1 MEDLI
6 RRLVWEFQNPN
17 RQIRNE
23 HAHEDWQHAIA
34 YMLPEWQR
42 THATFDTIFDRLRAL
57 SREFNG
63 IGYMTAWQDAIA
75 IAQQLEMP
83 YQDYYLHFIQ
93 ERRREVAFVMADEH
107 LMALIPFEGWELM
120 QFFRFASNRL
130 RNAIREMNRNRQDE
144 NDR

>member
-6 RRLVWEFQNPN
+6 RRLVLEFQNPD

-23 HAHEDWQHAIA
+23 RINEEWQHAIA
-34 YMLPEWQR
+34 QILPEWQR
-42 THATFDTIFDRLRAL
+42 AHATFDTIFDRLRAL
-57 SREFNG
+57 SREFNRV
-63 IGYMTAWQDAIA
+63 GYMTAWQDAIA
-75 IAQQLEMP
+75 IAQRLEMP

-93 ERRREVAFVMADEH
+93 ERRREVAFVLENEH

-130 RNAIREMNRNRQDE
+130 QTALREMNRERQDR

>member
-6 RRLVWEFQNPN
+6 RRLVREFQNPN

-23 HAHEDWQHAIA
+23 HINEAWQHAIA
-34 YMLPEWQR
+34 QMQPEWQR
-42 THATFDTIFDRLRAL
+42 AHTTFEMIFDQLRAL

-63 IGYMTAWQDAIA
+63 IGYMTAWQDAIT

-83 YQDYYLHFIQ
+83 YQDYYLHFIG
-93 ERRREVAFVMADEH
+93 ERHREVAFVLENEH

-120 QFFRFASNRL
+120 
-130 RNAIREMNRNRQDE
+130 
-144 NDR
+144 

>member
-6 RRLVWEFQNPN
+6 RQLVQAFQDPN
-17 RQIRNE
+17 RQIRNGRINE
-23 HAHEDWQHAIA
+23 AWQHAIA

-63 IGYMTAWQDAIA
+63 IGYMTAWQDAIT

-83 YQDYYLHFIQ
+83 YQDYYLHLIG
-93 ERRREVAFVMADEH
+93 ERHREVAFVLENEH
-107 LMALIPFEGWELM
+107 LMALIPFEGWELI

>member
-6 RRLVWEFQNPN
+6 RRLVREFQNSN

-23 HAHEDWQHAIA
+23 HAHEYWQHAIA

-42 THATFDTIFDRLRAL
+42 THATFDTIFNRLRAL

-63 IGYMTAWQDAIA
+63 VGYMTVQQDAIA
-75 IAQQLEMP
+75 IAQQLEVP

-93 ERRREVAFVMADEH
+93 ERRREVAFVMANEH
-107 LMALIPFEGWELM
+107 LMALIPFDGWELM
-120 QFFRFASNRL
+120 RFFRFASNRL
-130 RNAIREMNRNRQDE
+130 QTAIREMNRERQDR
-144 NDR
+144 NNR